1 MYGVMTPQ
9 HLHRLRLINDS
20 ELYTSTSYTVE
31 FVKPT
36 TELKHINSKD
46 NSKDM
51 YYDDYKTKPLNNDQF
66 KIATEYRENH
76 EQQYE
81 GQPIYD
87 KEDDLKAAIEV
98 LDNKEQNNER
108 SDHNL
113 NLETLR
119 KDIDVDKILESMT
132 TDEMLLFKQALSKLP
147 QIPFSLLMDEYRW
160 RYFEGTFS
168 IYFFM
173 SPRKK
178 LHLSLKTKLRFW

>member
-1 MYGVMTPQ
+1 MYGVMTSQ

-20 ELYTSTSYTVE
+20 ELYTSTSNTVE

-46 NSKDM
+46 NNKDIF
-51 YYDDYKTKPLNNDQF
+51 YDDYKSKPLKYQF
-66 KIATEYRENH
+66 KIASEYRENN
-76 EQQYE
+76 EQYE
-81 GQPIYD
+81 GKPKYD

-98 LDNKEQNNER
+98 LDDKEQNSER

-119 KDIDVDKILESMT
+119 KDIDADNILHSMT
-132 TDEMLLFKQALSKLP
+132 TDEMLLFQQALSKLP

-168 IYFFM
+168 IYF
-173 SPRKK
+173 
-178 LHLSLKTKLRFW
+178 LRFINVSSKETSSFTKN